1 MIHKKQQYLINF
13 LDDLISL
20 YLFFLN
26 ILKTINAKIILVVN
40 SRPNRNATL
49 PIIEVNPKIEK
60 IQAESNNELKSNFI
74 VEK

>member
-26 ILKTINAKIILVVN
+26 ILKTINAKIILIVN
-40 SRPNRNATL
+40 SSPKRNAIL
-49 PIIEVNPKIEK
+49 PTIQVNPKIEK
-60 IQAESNNELKSNFI
+60 IQEQSNNELKSNFI